1 VAVNGIQAFCEITRK
16 DSVMRRLLGSAAVLA
31 VVAGVVAGGAATAA
45 AAPTTEA
52 QPLISSSVVVN
63 EVSTRG
69 PNGATDEFIEIRNVS
84 NRQQDL
90 TGYTIRVYGPSNN
103 VVDTIALPAGMVLQ
117 PKGNPGQFVVLTG
130 QNFSGTISDQTNVV
144 PFFLGGFEG
153 IPANG
158 GVAVFSQTGTKI
170 DGVAFSASAATPREG
185 QAALPET
192 AASEQLAAGSA
203 RDIMSTDTDN
213 NRVDFSLHQRTP
225 GMEN

>member
-1 VAVNGIQAFCEITRK
+1 
-16 DSVMRRLLGSAAVLA
+16 MRRLLAGSAVLA
-31 VVAGVVAGGAATAA
+31 ILAMSPVAGGVASAAGHD
-45 AAPTTEA
+45 TTDA
-52 QPLISSSVVVN
+52 KPLVSSTVVIN

-69 PNGATDEFIEIRNVS
+69 PNGATDEFIEVRNVS
-84 NRQQDL
+84 SRSLDL

-103 VVDTIALPAGMVLQ
+103 VIDTITLPAGMVLQ

-130 QNFSGTISDQTNVV
+130 QNFSGTIGDQTNVV
-144 PFFLGGFEG
+144 PFFLAGTEG

-158 GVAVFSQTGTKI
+158 GVAIFSQTGAKI
-170 DGVAFSASAATPREG
+170 DGVAFRASAATPREG

-192 AASEQLAAGSA
+192 AATEQLGASNA
-203 RDIMSTDTDN
+203 RDILSTDTDN